1 VGNLGPPKA
10 PHPAAPT
17 GCILP
22 SWLQFCETET
32 RDKST
37 NQRNLSVITYLQL
50 GAWHG
55 IFSLWII
62 EGADTIKV
70 AASFTVL
77 GDMVRQIGGDRVE
90 AKTFVGPNG
99 DAHVYEPSPRDVK
112 ALADSKILGDAQS
125 ARLH

>member
-1 VGNLGPPKA
+1 MAAAARRAHGWKLFVSAGPVLEGPGYS
-10 PHPAAPT
+10 P
-17 GCILP
+17 
-22 SWLQFCETET
+22 
-32 RDKST
+32 RD
-37 NQRNLSVITYLQL
+37 
-50 GAWHG
+50 
-55 IFSLWII
+55 FSLWII

-77 GDMVRQIGGDRVE
+77 GDMVKQIGGDRVE